1 MFGLAI
7 RAWIVDS
14 DTEEDFSVILSHSIN
29 MTKFL
34 PALLELIESEFS
46 LDKVTTAF
54 LEKVLPY
61 TKLSLSNIDINL
73 CFSVSRNL

>member
-14 DTEEDFSVILSHSIN
+14 DTEEDFSVFLSHSIN

-34 PALLELIESEFS
+34 PALLELIESEFC

-54 LEKVLPY
+54 LEKVPPDQDQ
-61 TKLSLSNIDINL
+61 TW
-73 CFSVSRNL
+73 SVKR